1 MGGRRARAG
10 LLHRGPLPR
19 SLRSLLGLTLA
30 YTYIRSLYNTNLA
43 HRARKVCPRY
53 SPFHS
58 KSPFSKRS
66 STKRSVGGNSVP
78 WPAGPNGHCR
88 IARAIHP
95 KKRSYAAGR
104 RESAFTRAL
113 QAAMDATRR
122 ALTAKTPATAGEP
135 DEPGDAPPS
144 SPTGESTAHATGLH
158 RVGGSAI
165 LKTVAFSIGCTLTV
179 LFDYGHLR
187 SHGNLIRR
195 LLLHR
200 HASAIQM
207 GHASPI
213 QMGLNL
219 SRSLVCLSKFGT
231 SQHIN

>member
-1 MGGRRARAG
+1 M
-10 LLHRGPLPR
+10 
-19 SLRSLLGLTLA
+19 
-30 YTYIRSLYNTNLA
+30 
-43 HRARKVCPRY
+43 
-53 SPFHS
+53 
-58 KSPFSKRS
+58 
-66 STKRSVGGNSVP
+66 P

-207 GHASPI
+207 G
-213 QMGLNL
+213 L
-219 SRSLVCLSKFGT
+219 SLISVSLHIWRITIGVSALVPTAAHCTDSADTVLSAPQRVTKPV
-231 SQHIN
+231 N